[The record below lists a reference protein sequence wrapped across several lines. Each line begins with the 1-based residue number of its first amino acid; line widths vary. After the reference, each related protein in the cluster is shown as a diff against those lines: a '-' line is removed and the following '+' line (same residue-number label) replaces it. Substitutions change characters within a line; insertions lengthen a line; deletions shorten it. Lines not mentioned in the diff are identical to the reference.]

1 MGDGLPGVELRRRR
15 GLAGGNV
22 WNRLPSAAEG
32 SVQRWPP
39 RCAFL
44 LPRRHSSATAKCSL
58 ARRRT
63 MLPFVERQLRVL
75 SLGTAPRPRG
85 GRLDCGVRDLAH
97 CPEQGSVVDRLV
109 QQDDWAV
116 AAATLTQLRR
126 SARWR

>member
-1 MGDGLPGVELRRRR
+1 VR
-15 GLAGGNV
+15 
-22 WNRLPSAAEG
+22 NRLPSAAEG
-32 SVQRWPP
+32 GVQRWQP

-58 ARRRT
+58 ARRRAYWRSS
-63 MLPFVERQLRVL
+63 ERQLPVL
-75 SLGTAPRPRG
+75 SPGTAPRPRG
-85 GRLDCGVRDLAH
+85 GRLGCGVRDLAH